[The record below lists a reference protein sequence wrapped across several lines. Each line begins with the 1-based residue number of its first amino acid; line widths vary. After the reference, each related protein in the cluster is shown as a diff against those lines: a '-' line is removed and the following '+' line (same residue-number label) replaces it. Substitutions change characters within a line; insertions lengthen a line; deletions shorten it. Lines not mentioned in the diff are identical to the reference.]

1 MKKQIDSKNY
11 IFLDESGKPEVFSR
25 KGTNLVQAGT
35 ASKYLVISAVRTN
48 DHLAVQQAV
57 TEYRLKLLKDARLV
71 ETFSPAYSLNA
82 FHAQTDYP
90 VVRKLFFEWIRDCP
104 LDLKISVIVA
114 EKLKAY
120 PQLQQDAGRLYAT
133 VASQLLK
140 RFLHTAEDIEVIF
153 SRRDASLKARERLNL
168 VVDTL
173 RIAYAKD
180 HEIEPKTTISYYH
193 NPHYTHGGLQIADY
207 VSHAVFKVFEKEDR
221 QWYEIIKERI
231 GYIQDIF
238 NKKSYTRGS
247 PL

>member
-1 MKKQIDSKNY
+1 LTDSWNVRGVSILIDGGVGSGWDYRLTEMKKRAIARKSY
-11 IFLDESGKPEVFSR
+11 VFLDESGKPEVFSR

-35 ASKYLVISAVRTN
+35 ASKHLVISAVRTN
-48 DHLAVQQAV
+48 NHLAVQQAV
-57 TEYRLKLLKDARLV
+57 TGFRLKLLKDESLV

-120 PQLQQDAGRLYAT
+120 PQLQ
-133 VASQLLK
+133 
-140 RFLHTAEDIEVIF
+140 
-153 SRRDASLKARERLNL
+153 RDASLKARERLNL

-173 RIAYAKD
+173 RIAYAKG
-180 HEIEPKTTISYYH
+180 HEIRPKTTVSYYH

-207 VSHAVFKVFEKEDR
+207 VAHAVFQVFEKGDR
-221 QWYEIIKERI
+221 RWYEIIKDRI

-238 NKKSYTRGS
+238 NKKSYSRGS